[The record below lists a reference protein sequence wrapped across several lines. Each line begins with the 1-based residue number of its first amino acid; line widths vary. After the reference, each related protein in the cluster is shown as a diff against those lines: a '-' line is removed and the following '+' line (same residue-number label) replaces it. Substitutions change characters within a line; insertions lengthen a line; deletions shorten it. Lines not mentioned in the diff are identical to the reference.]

1 MALIIRR
8 PALPRF
14 GAEDV
19 PMEKP
24 PAAGGGAWALNAK
37 PGVAGGAVAPKAG
50 AAGAAP
56 NAGAAG
62 APPPNAGVAPK
73 AGAAGAPPKG
83 VAAGAPPPKGVAAGA
98 PPPKGAAAPPP
109 KGDAPAAGWAPK
121 ANGVAGGA
129 AGAPPPNGDGA
140 ALVHVAPVLGGAGL
154 ALLGELGKV
163 AAVSTYRFASVAL
176 AADGGALEVALR
188 GAPGETVA
196 LAFAARDGDEYACRA
211 VNATVG
217 DDGTASVTFS
227 G

>member
-1 MALIIRR
+1 MAFCLNC
-8 PALPRF
+8 P
-14 GAEDV
+14 GADPVNATVVEADLAPMVDASAVSPSFADV
-19 PMEKP
+19 PSGAFAGNGSRFDDGAP
-24 PAAGGGAWALNAK
+24 AGGGAGAR
-37 PGVAGGAVAPKAG
+37 VAWLGDVLAQ
-50 AAGAAP
+50 
-56 NAGAAG
+56 
-62 APPPNAGVAPK
+62 
-73 AGAAGAPPKG
+73 
-83 VAAGAPPPKGVAAGA
+83 
-98 PPPKGAAAPPP
+98 GAAA
-109 KGDAPAAGWAPK
+109 GCANARVAAW
-121 ANGVAGGA
+121 
-129 AGAPPPNGDGA
+129 AGARDVAVPNGDGA
-140 ALVHVAPVLGGAGL
+140 ALVYVAPVFGGAGL